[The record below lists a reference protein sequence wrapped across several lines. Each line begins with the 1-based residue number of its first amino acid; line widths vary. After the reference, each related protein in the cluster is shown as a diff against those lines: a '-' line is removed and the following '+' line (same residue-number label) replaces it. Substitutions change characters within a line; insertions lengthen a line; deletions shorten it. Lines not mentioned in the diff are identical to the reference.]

1 MHPYSV
7 IQKPILSEKSNDLRE
22 REGKYSFIV
31 KRDATKDD
39 VKKAVSMIW
48 GVEVVD
54 VRTMVQ
60 RGKVKRRGMNMS
72 KTSNFKKAIVKLA
85 EGAKLPDRKSV
96 V

>member
-7 IQKPILSEKSNDLRE
+7 IEKPILSEKSNDLRE

-54 VRTMVQ
+54 VRTMIQ

-85 EGAKLPDRKSV
+85 EGAKLPLFDEQ
-96 V
+96 

>member
-54 VRTMVQ
+54 VRTMIQ

-85 EGAKLPDRKSV
+85 EGAKLPLFDEQ
-96 V
+96 

>member
-85 EGAKLPDRKSV
+85 EGAKLPLFDEQ
-96 V
+96 

>member
-7 IQKPILSEKSNDLRE
+7 IEKPILSEKSNDLRE

-54 VRTMVQ
+54 VHTMIQ

-72 KTSNFKKAIVKLA
+72 KASNFKKAIVKLA
-85 EGAKLPDRKSV
+85 EGAKLPLFDEQ
-96 V
+96 

>member
-7 IQKPILSEKSNDLRE
+7 IEKPILSEKSNDLRE
-22 REGKYSFIV
+22 REGKYSFVV

-54 VRTMVQ
+54 VRTMIQ

-85 EGAKLPDRKSV
+85 EGAKLPLFEEQ
-96 V
+96 

>member
-7 IQKPILSEKSNDLRE
+7 IEKPILSEKSNDLRE
-22 REGKYSFIV
+22 REGKYSFVV

-54 VRTMVQ
+54 VRTMIQ

-85 EGAKLPDRKSV
+85 EGAKLPLFDEQ
-96 V
+96 

>member
-7 IQKPILSEKSNDLRE
+7 IEKPILSEKSNDLRE
-22 REGKYSFIV
+22 REGKYSFVV

-48 GVEVVD
+48 GVEVLD
-54 VRTMVQ
+54 VHTMIQ

-85 EGAKLPDRKSV
+85 EGAKLPLFDEQ
-96 V
+96 

>member
-7 IQKPILSEKSNDLRE
+7 IEKPILSEKSNDLRE
-22 REGKYSFIV
+22 REGKYSFLV

-54 VRTMVQ
+54 VRTMIQ

-85 EGAKLPDRKSV
+85 EGAKLPLFDEQ
-96 V
+96 

>member
-7 IQKPILSEKSNDLRE
+7 IEKPILSEKSNDLRE
-22 REGKYSFIV
+22 REGKYSFVV

-39 VKKAVSMIW
+39 VKNAVSKIW

-54 VRTMVQ
+54 VRTMIQ

-85 EGAKLPDRKSV
+85 EGAKLPLFDEQ
-96 V
+96 

>member
-22 REGKYSFIV
+22 REGKYSFVV

-54 VRTMVQ
+54 VRTMIQ

-85 EGAKLPDRKSV
+85 EGAKLPLFDEQ
-96 V
+96 

>member
-54 VRTMVQ
+54 VHTMIQ

-85 EGAKLPDRKSV
+85 EGAKLPLFDEQ
-96 V
+96 

>member
-7 IQKPILSEKSNDLRE
+7 IEKPILSEKSNDLRE

-54 VRTMVQ
+54 VHTMIQ

-85 EGAKLPDRKSV
+85 EGAKLPLFDEQ
-96 V
+96 

>member
-7 IQKPILSEKSNDLRE
+7 IEKPILSEKSNELRE

-54 VRTMVQ
+54 VRTMIQ

-85 EGAKLPDRKSV
+85 EGAKLPLFDEQ
-96 V
+96 

>member
-7 IQKPILSEKSNDLRE
+7 IEKPILSEKSNDLRE

-54 VRTMVQ
+54 VHTMIQ

-72 KTSNFKKAIVKLA
+72 KASNFKKAIVKLA
-85 EGAKLPDRKSV
+85 AGAKLPLFDEQ
-96 V
+96 

>member
-7 IQKPILSEKSNDLRE
+7 IEKPILSEKSNDLRE
-22 REGKYSFIV
+22 REGKYSFVV

-48 GVEVVD
+48 GVEVLD
-54 VRTMVQ
+54 VHTMIQ
-60 RGKVKRRGMNMS
+60 RGKVKRRGANMS

-85 EGAKLPDRKSV
+85 EGAKLPLFDEQ
-96 V
+96 

>member
-7 IQKPILSEKSNDLRE
+7 IEKPILSEKSNDLRE
-22 REGKYSFIV
+22 REGKYSFVV

-54 VRTMVQ
+54 VHTMIQ

-85 EGAKLPDRKSV
+85 EGAKLPLFDEQ
-96 V
+96 

>member
-7 IQKPILSEKSNDLRE
+7 IEKPILSEKSNDLRE

-54 VRTMVQ
+54 VHTMIQ

-85 EGAKLPDRKSV
+85 AGAKLPLFDEQ
-96 V
+96 